1 MSRKRLD
8 LTNKRFGKLV
18 ALYPELK
25 NNRTYWYCKC
35 DCGNFTS
42 VQVSCLTKNITKSC
56 GCLQKKATKTRRQI
70 KEPDK
75 KLLNRKFNLLTVIGF
90 NGYKLI
96 CKCDCGNIIEIFPSD
111 IYNNHIKSCG
121 CLKKSK
127 ASRRMNN
134 INKTVFKENTNI
146 YRIASKKLSK
156 NNTTGEKGVFK
167 TKKGYYVA
175 MIGFKNKKIYLGSF
189 TSFQKAVQARKEAE
203 EKYYKPI
210 LEKYN
215 RK

>member
-18 ALYPELK
+18 ALYPESK
-25 NNRTYWYCKC
+25 NNRIYWYCKC

-56 GCLQKKATKTRRQI
+56 GCLQKEATKARRQI

-75 KLLNRKFNLLTVIGF
+75 KLLNKKFNLLTVIGF

-111 IYNNHIKSCG
+111 VYNNHIKSCG
-121 CLKKSK
+121 CLKKEK
-127 ASRRMNN
+127 ATRRMNN
-134 INKTVFKENTNI
+134 INKTIFKENTNI

-156 NNTTGEKGVFK
+156 NNTTGVKGVSK
-167 TKKGYYVA
+167 SQKGYYVA
-175 MIGFKNKKIYLGSF
+175 TIGFKNKKIYLGSF
-189 TSFQKAVQARKEAE
+189 TSFQKAVQARKKAE
-203 EKYYKPI
+203 EKYFKPI
-210 LEKYN
+210 LDKYN
-215 RK
+215 NK